1 MAETNKIVDLNGLSY
16 YNEKINEVIDDKIE
30 EIAGVDLSDYYKKSE
45 TDALLEKKLEET
57 DVSKVALSN
66 DYNDLDNAPTSL
78 PASDVSDWAKAST
91 KPAYTA
97 SEVGADTKG
106 AADTALSSAK
116 SYTDEKIAGI
126 DLSGVNGSTALNKS
140 TLGYQK
146 KNLMKN
152 TATNQSSNGITY
164 TVNTDGTITVNGTA
178 TAQSVLYIS
187 RKLLPVGKYILSGC
201 AEGGSGA
208 TYAISLER
216 KHGDTTVWFAD
227 TGSGVVFDIYNATT
241 SMAVFIDIRKGQ
253 TFDNV
258 VFSPMIRYAD
268 IEDSTYETYVDDV
281 DSRLSTLEN
290 VGATMVTD
298 LTNVKSAAAINKTTL
313 GYSGKNLFNPNAV
326 NWYQP
331 TKVSIANDG
340 TITSTVTS
348 DSRSWGFANAEYFLT
363 LQSGKYII
371 KTITKSL
378 DDTVTVNEN
387 IRGYNE
393 VGTQIINIFP
403 NIIGTQTQKF
413 TITET
418 TTIGFMF
425 KIMTQACKIMVY
437 NADITDDTYEPY
449 IKDVD
454 TRLSTLENS
463 DTKVTSTI
471 VNPTTATSYYPTCVT
486 DASTGH
492 VSIQDGLCTKI
503 LKGTTSTE
511 GYSVLTIGNPIV
523 RGTDGNK
530 RGQINLYSGSSA
542 CSYLRQADI
551 TTNITHTL
559 PTTEGTILNTG
570 TTSVTQTLTS
580 GTTIG
585 TIKINDISTK
595 LYAPSALKNPNSLTI
610 QGNGTTLTNG
620 TYDGS
625 TAKTVN
631 ITPGSIGAAPLEHN
645 HDYLPLAGGTMEDGA
660 IIELGTGK
668 ITVPYGDGST
678 GRCMHL
684 YNGGIRYIAPA
695 NAKWASGMLYRNS
708 DDSTTIGAIG
718 TYGTGNT
725 VDYYYIGSS
734 STNPFFKIDGS
745 TGVTTLSSISST
757 CGALLYQGATN
768 GATIGAGSTTTMA
781 IENIE
786 NYSILQCNW
795 RNTALNNKSY
805 WCTLPM
811 SYILKGNTYTCYMD
825 DASTNTYLQFSVD
838 ENKQLVCKTSQVIK
852 GYFQVYSML

>member
-91 KPAYTA
+91 KPTYTA

-126 DLSGVNGSTALNKS
+126 DLSGVNGSVALNKS

-241 SMAVFIDIRKGQ
+241 SMAVFIDVRKGQ

-290 VGATMVTD
+290 VGATKVEDSPTNGYIKID
-298 LTNVKSAAAINKTTL
+298 GVETEVYKHPGGTNPHGTTKSDVGLGNVENKSSATIRGELTQENVIDAL
-313 GYSGKNLFNPNAV
+313 GYTP
-326 NWYQP
+326 P
-331 TKVSIANDG
+331 T
-340 TITSTVTS
+340 
-348 DSRSWGFANAEYFLT
+348 
-363 LQSGKYII
+363 
-371 KTITKSL
+371 
-378 DDTVTVNEN
+378 
-387 IRGYNE
+387 
-393 VGTQIINIFP
+393 
-403 NIIGTQTQKF
+403 
-413 TITET
+413 
-418 TTIGFMF
+418 
-425 KIMTQACKIMVY
+425 
-437 NADITDDTYEPY
+437 
-449 IKDVD
+449 
-454 TRLSTLENS
+454 S

-511 GYSVLTIGNPIV
+511 GYSVLTIGNPTV

-585 TIKINDISTK
+585 TIKINDIPTK

-631 ITPGSIGAAPLEHN
+631 ITPDSIGAAPLEHN

-678 GRCMHL
+678 GRYMHL

-708 DDSTTIGAIG
+708 DDNTTIGAIG